1 MLYEMK
7 EKKDI
12 KNIMQ
17 YGKAGG
23 AFLLHC
29 LVHDICDINNFF
41 VFDSIEEFEKIKD
54 RLPEIVVLRADAKT
68 GEKPTLGVRGCAV
81 KKDEVENYI
90 KNVKSS
96 NPDGCVLCMD
106 TKTEQK
112 NKSIDGSFNVYFDF
126 GEKIYIDYLGAGF
139 DVGGITK
146 GEEKHECYVIEW
158 KDLLFVKPNNMNQYR
173 IHLVTPW
180 EYKESAERKIDFYM
194 KKDKCSR
201 DEAKQKVP
209 QKYKPMPLYI
219 KQLLLDKIVFSVYA
233 KKDDVKRFGLESFG
247 IQGMIRDG
255 ELFPIEVN
263 RLERFAE
270 KEELVRLSD
279 EKDSR

>member
-1 MLYEMK
+1 
-7 EKKDI
+7 
-12 KNIMQ
+12 
-17 YGKAGG
+17 
-23 AFLLHC
+23 
-29 LVHDICDINNFF
+29 
-41 VFDSIEEFEKIKD
+41 
-54 RLPEIVVLRADAKT
+54 
-68 GEKPTLGVRGCAV
+68 
-81 KKDEVENYI
+81 
-90 KNVKSS
+90 
-96 NPDGCVLCMD
+96 
-106 TKTEQK
+106 
-112 NKSIDGSFNVYFDF
+112 
-126 GEKIYIDYLGAGF
+126 
-139 DVGGITK
+139 
-146 GEEKHECYVIEW
+146 
-158 KDLLFVKPNNMNQYR
+158 MNQYR
-173 IHLVTPW
+173 IYLVTPW

-219 KQLLLDKIVFSVYA
+219 KQLLLDKIVFSVYS
-233 KKDDVKRFGLESFG
+233 KKDDVKRFGLKSFG